1 MAHVLPLVLVAMAV
15 VLEDVLVVEEA
26 VLVVALAHVL
36 VDVLAAAL
44 VVVAAAVPDIV
55 LDIVVVHA
63 LVAALAV
70 VAAAAH
76 LDVQVVRAD
85 VQIPASMAVNG
96 ALHKF

>member
-1 MAHVLPLVLVAMAV
+1 MKTAVQEVVGMDVVRLVVGHVLALVGVAALAV
-15 VLEDVLVVEEA
+15 VAEPVAEVARVAVEP
-26 VLVVALAHVL
+26 
-36 VDVLAAAL
+36 
-44 VVVAAAVPDIV
+44 VPGIV